1 MRLPFR
7 KILMMARMTLAGIQC
22 ANAENLQGVVYLKNG
37 GVIRGDILERPRHCL
52 QCLGDVKKN

>member
-1 MRLPFR
+1 MRQPFR

-37 GVIRGDILERPRHCL
+37 GVKYI
-52 QCLGDVKKN
+52 VKIN